1 MSTIYDFSVSDA
13 QGNQKSLAQYQ
24 GKLMLVVNTASHCG
38 FTPQYKELQAL
49 YEAWHEKG
57 LEILAFPC
65 NQFGQQEPGSDAEI
79 QQFCQ
84 LNYGLTFPV
93 LAKIDVNG
101 ESADPLYKYLR
112 SQIKGAL
119 SDNIQWNFT
128 KFLIDAH
135 GNVIKRY
142 EPKVT
147 PHEIGAELETLFGHP

>member
-1 MSTIYDFSVSDA
+1 MSTIYDFSVADA
-13 QGNQKSLAQYQ
+13 QGNPKSLAQYR
-24 GKLMLVVNTASHCG
+24 GKLILVVNTASKCG

-49 YEAWHEKG
+49 YETWREKG

-65 NQFGQQEPGSDAEI
+65 NQFGQQEPGSDSEI

-101 ESADPLYKYLR
+101 ENAHPLYKYLR
-112 SQIKGAL
+112 SQKKGVL
-119 SDNIQWNFT
+119 GDNIQWNFT
-128 KFLIDAH
+128 KFLIDQN

-147 PHEIGAELETLFGHP
+147 PQEIGAEIETLLVHK